1 MSRATTRDKE
11 RSATISHRHGIHIGF
26 YNLPFLEVSGGWRMK
41 TVGIRGVL
49 TPRVCLV
56 PATISY
62 KRE

>member
-1 MSRATTRDKE
+1 MTGEATTAPI
-11 RSATISHRHGIHIGF
+11 ATPVATGVHIGF
-26 YNLPFLEVSGGWRMK
+26 YNLPFLEVSGGWRFK